1 MRRAVAYEFGVESN
15 QREGTEIP
23 PAMDEHSEYLPFLS
37 PVGRKHVKVAFDGGL
52 MSSDGGVL
60 LLREAERKLGIA
72 ARLAGCLAD
81 RRDPGRIDHTL
92 ADMLRFRMFAIAAG
106 YEDGDDCDALRRD
119 PIFKLAAGRA
129 PASGAPLCSQPTMS
143 RLENAPSRMALGR
156 MLAAMVDLFCERW
169 ASVPASIVLDLDDSW
184 DETHGGQQLS
194 LFNAHYDGYGFLP
207 IHIFEA
213 TSGLPVAAILRPGK
227 TPAGAEVRTILEHV
241 IRRIRKNWPRVALV
255 VRGDSHYG
263 RREALDWCEDNGVS
277 YVFGLAGNAAL
288 RALAAPLAE
297 DAAMRRALGL
307 AHGAAAGGKVRRY
320 ASFTYAAK
328 SWRRPRR
335 VVARIEASAQGS
347 DTRFVVTDL
356 AARPKRLY
364 ERLYCAR
371 GQMENLIKAHKTHL
385 ASDRTSCHSAHANQ
399 FRLILHSAA
408 YWLLH
413 TLRAAAPRRSFWRT
427 AQFDT
432 IRLRLLK
439 LAARVVEKASCIR
452 VALPCACPDQAVF
465 AHLARAFAP
474 QGP

>member
-1 MRRAVAYEFGVESN
+1 LIRVVAYEFGVETN

-23 PAMDEHSEYLPFLS
+23 PAMDEHSEGLPLLS
-37 PVGRKHVKVAFDGGL
+37 PVDRRHVKVAFDGGL
-52 MSSDGGVL
+52 LSSDGGVL
-60 LLREAERKLGIA
+60 LLREAERKLGLA
-72 ARLAGCLAD
+72 ARLAGCLRD
-81 RRDPGRIDHTL
+81 RRDPARIEHRL

-106 YEDGDDCDALRRD
+106 YEDGDDCDALRGD
-119 PIFKLAAGRA
+119 PIFKMAAGRA
-129 PASGAPLCSQPTMS
+129 PASGAPLCSQPTLS
-143 RLENAPSRMALGR
+143 RLENAPSRTALGR
-156 MLAAMVDLFCERW
+156 MLAAMVDLFCARW
-169 ASVPASIVLDLDDSW
+169 GRVPDSIVLDLDDTW
-184 DETHGGQQLS
+184 DEAHGRQQLS

-213 TSGLPVAAILRPGK
+213 RSGLPVAAILRPGK
-227 TPAGAEVRTILEHV
+227 TPSGAELRTIVKSV
-241 IRRIRKNWPRVALV
+241 IRRIRKNWPRVAIL

-263 RREALDWCEDNGVS
+263 RPEVLDWCEDNGVS
-277 YVFGLAGNAAL
+277 YVFGLAGNEAL

-297 DAAMRRALGL
+297 DAAVRRALRL
-307 AHGAAAGGKVRRY
+307 ANGAGGKVRRY
-320 ASFTYAAK
+320 ASFAYAAK
-328 SWRRPRR
+328 SWRCRRR
-335 VVARIEASAQGS
+335 VVARIEASSQGC

-385 ASDRTSCHSAHANQ
+385 ASDRTSCHSAAANQ

-413 TLRAAAPRRSFWRT
+413 TLRAATRRRSLWRT

-439 LAARVVEKASCIR
+439 LAARVVEKATCIK
-452 VALPCACPDQAVF
+452 VAFPCACPDKAVF

>member
-1 MRRAVAYEFGVESN
+1 
-15 QREGTEIP
+15 
-23 PAMDEHSEYLPFLS
+23 MDEHSEYLPFLS
-37 PVGRKHVKVAFDGGL
+37 PVEKKHVKVAFDGGL
-52 MSSDGGVL
+52 LSSDGGVL

-72 ARLAGCLAD
+72 ARLAGCLRD
-81 RRDPGRIDHTL
+81 QRDPARIDHTL

-106 YEDGDDCDALRRD
+106 YEDGDDCDALRCD
-119 PIFKLAAGRA
+119 PVFKMAAGRA
-129 PASGAPLCSQPTMS
+129 PSSGAPLCSQPTMS
-143 RLENAPSRMALGR
+143 RLENAPSALALGR

-169 ASVPASIVLDLDDSW
+169 RQVPAAIVLDLDDTW
-184 DETHGGQQLS
+184 DEAHGRQQLS

-227 TPAGAEVRTILEHV
+227 TPSGAEVRKILAHV
-241 IRRIRKNWPRVALV
+241 IRRIRRNWPRVAIL

-263 RREALDWCEDNGVS
+263 RPEALDWCEDNGVS
-277 YVFGLAGNAAL
+277 YVFGLSGNEAL
-288 RALAAPLAE
+288 RRLTRPLAE
-297 DAAMRRALGL
+297 DAAVRRVL
-307 AHGAAAGGKVRRY
+307 AGASGKVRRH
-320 ASFTYAAK
+320 ASFPYAAQ
-328 SWRRPRR
+328 SWRRHRR
-335 VVARIEASAQGS
+335 VVARIEASEHGS
-347 DTRFVVTDL
+347 DTRFVVTNL
-356 AARPKRLY
+356 AVKPKRLY

-385 ASDRTSCHSAHANQ
+385 ASDRTSCHSAQANQ
-399 FRLILHSAA
+399 FRLILHTAA

-413 TLRAAAPRRSFWRT
+413 TVRAATPRRSFWRT

-439 LAARVVEKASCIR
+439 LAVRVVEKATCIR
-452 VALPCACPDQAVF
+452 VALPCACPDKAVF